1 MQRTKNLTRTHGQSD
16 LQAISTSNAKPP
28 LSTSNASTPPST
40 SNASTPPSTSNT
52 NTPEKTRAPVSVR
65 AREVKENQ
73 LPKNTTRIPASVRA
87 REEKLRKSM
96 LSDSSEGD
104 DGDMPTGKSGSLSA
118 RDDGNMATGKSGSL
132 ADSFED
138 EGEII
143 QKESS
148 LDSSSYEASDK
159 KNYSEPKLS
168 IRKNPSH
175 TLKTAVSSPAK
186 TAVDPSMPSGVTML
200 VGAILAAIDQKDWG
214 RLDSLI
220 DGMREEK
227 LRFDGSAL
235 RYLPAAQEIIKWA
248 PLTVLTSNDDA
259 NHADHDMQWL
269 LALDLLDLGCDWNA
283 KDSQGNRVIDL
294 LRKQATPWLIEFV
307 GEELPHFKHLFS
319 KS

>member
-1 MQRTKNLTRTHGQSD
+1 MQRTKNLTRNHGQSEPRP
-16 LQAISTSNAKPP
+16 LSTGNTNAP

-52 NTPEKTRAPVSVR
+52 NTPEKTRASVSVR

-104 DGDMPTGKSGSLSA
+104 DSDMPTGKSGSLSA
-118 RDDGNMATGKSGSL
+118 VDDGDMATGKSGL
-132 ADSFED
+132 LTDSFED
-138 EGEII
+138 DDEII
-143 QKESS
+143 KKESN
-148 LDSSSYEASDK
+148 LDSSSNEASDT

-168 IRKNPSH
+168 SRKNHSH
-175 TLKTAVSSPAK
+175 TVKTAVSSPAK
-186 TAVDPSMPSGVTML
+186 TAIDPAMPIGVTML
-200 VGAILAAIDQKDWG
+200 VGAILTAIDQKEWG
-214 RLDSLI
+214 MLDSLI

-235 RYLPAAQEIIKWA
+235 RDLPAAQEIIKRA

-259 NHADHDMQWL
+259 NHIDHDMQWL

-294 LRKQATPWLIEFV
+294 LRKQADPSLISFVVEEF
-307 GEELPHFKHLFS
+307 PHLKHLFS
-319 KS
+319 TA